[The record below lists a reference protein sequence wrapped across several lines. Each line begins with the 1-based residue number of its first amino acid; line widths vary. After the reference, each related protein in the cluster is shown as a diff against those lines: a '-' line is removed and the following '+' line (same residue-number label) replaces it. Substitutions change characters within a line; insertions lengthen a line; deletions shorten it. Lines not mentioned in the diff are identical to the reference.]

1 MTFVS
6 ALYAGA
12 VMHRRWRPKLHQ
24 FHYRAFWLLIDLDE
38 LTALEA
44 RLRLFSHNRFNLFA
58 LHETDHGDGSAVP
71 LRVQAERRLLE
82 AEIDIGDGPIRLL
95 CMPRTLGH
103 SFNPISIYF
112 CYRRSGE
119 LAATIYEVH
128 NTFGER
134 HSYVSRV
141 EPGASAIQT
150 CPKMFYVSPFM
161 DMDLVY
167 HFRVTAPAEG
177 VALSIETSQHGD
189 RVLSAC
195 LSGVRSELTDRALL
209 KWGSAVPLITIKV
222 VLAIHWQA
230 LRLWLKG
237 IALRNRPSLPGRSL

>member
-24 FHYRAFWLLIDLDE
+24 FRYRAFWLLIDLDE
-38 LTALEA
+38 LAALTE

-58 LHETDHGDGSAVP
+58 LHEADHGDGSAMP
-71 LRVQAERRLLE
+71 LRLQAERRLLE
-82 AEIDIGDGPIRLL
+82 AGIDIGGGPIRLL

-103 SFNPISIYF
+103 SFNPISVYF
-112 CYRRSGE
+112 CYRQRGE

-134 HSYVSRV
+134 HSYVCRV
-141 EPGASAIQT
+141 EPGASPIQS
-150 CPKMFYVSPFM
+150 CPKVFYVSPFM

-167 HFRVTAPAEG
+167 QFRLTAPAERVG
-177 VALSIETSQHGD
+177 LDIETTNGAEPI
-189 RVLSAC
+189 LSAR
-195 LSGVRSELTDRALL
+195 LSGVRSELTDLALL
-209 KWGSAVPLITIKV
+209 KLFSAVPLITIKV
-222 VLAIHWQA
+222 VLAIHWEA
-230 LRLWLKG
+230 LRLWVKG
-237 IALRNRPSLPGRSL
+237 LGLRNRPSLHGRSV